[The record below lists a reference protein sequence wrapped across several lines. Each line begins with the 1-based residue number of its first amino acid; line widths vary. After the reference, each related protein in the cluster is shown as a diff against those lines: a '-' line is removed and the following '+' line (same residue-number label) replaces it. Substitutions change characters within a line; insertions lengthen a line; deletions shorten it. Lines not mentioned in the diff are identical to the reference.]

1 MTDAATLRASL
12 DHPVIDADGHWL
24 EYWPVVSE
32 VMRKVGGDAALRAT
46 AFGGKNVR
54 QSLAMTK
61 EERRQRNIP
70 QEAFWGAPTRNT
82 RDRATAMMPRLLYE
96 RLDEFGID
104 FAVLYPTGGLG
115 IPRVPDDEARI
126 AGCRAFNTYCAE
138 AFEPFADRMTP
149 AAVIPM
155 HTPDEAIEALEHAV
169 GELGLKVVYMNSL
182 IERPIEQPPEHLAH
196 NAGYWFDVL
205 GLDSAY
211 DYDPVWQKCREL
223 KISPSFH
230 KGSRGRGLRISP
242 ANFTFNHIGHF
253 AAASEAVCK
262 ALFLGGV
269 THRFPDLNFAFLEG
283 GVGFAC
289 LLFADL
295 IGHWHIRNSEGLQLT
310 DPANLDIALLED
322 LAEKYAGSEMLT
334 AIKAGKGVSTN
345 NGPETTGRLEE
356 LDDYSRCGIK
366 TTEDFRSLFVDR
378 FYFGCEA
385 DDPANSW
392 AFNSDNNPLNA
403 NLKALFGSDIG
414 HFDVADMTQV
424 LPEAHE
430 LVDEDKITADDFRD
444 FVFSNP
450 VHFWGETN
458 PDFFAGTRIAAAAKS
473 ELTTNR

>member
-54 QSLAMTK
+54 QSLGMTK

-96 RLDEFGID
+96 RLDEFGLD
-104 FAVLYPTGGLG
+104 FAVMYPTGGLG

-126 AGCRAFNTYCAE
+126 AGCRAFNTYCAQ

-223 KISPSFH
+223 KVSPSFH
-230 KGSRGRGLRISP
+230 KGSRGRACVSRQPISHS
-242 ANFTFNHIGHF
+242 TT
-253 AAASEAVCK
+253 S
-262 ALFLGGV
+262 V
-269 THRFPDLNFAFLEG
+269 TSQPRARQCARH
-283 GVGFAC
+283 C
-289 LLFADL
+289 
-295 IGHWHIRNSEGLQLT
+295 SS
-310 DPANLDIALLED
+310 
-322 LAEKYAGSEMLT
+322 AG
-334 AIKAGKGVSTN
+334 
-345 NGPETTGRLEE
+345 
-356 LDDYSRCGIK
+356 
-366 TTEDFRSLFVDR
+366 
-378 FYFGCEA
+378 
-385 DDPANSW
+385 
-392 AFNSDNNPLNA
+392 
-403 NLKALFGSDIG
+403 
-414 HFDVADMTQV
+414 
-424 LPEAHE
+424 
-430 LVDEDKITADDFRD
+430 
-444 FVFSNP
+444 
-450 VHFWGETN
+450 
-458 PDFFAGTRIAAAAKS
+458 
-473 ELTTNR
+473 